1 VRIIL
6 ADDSQY
12 IRTAYRRVLE
22 TQSHFEVV
30 GVAEDGEEAVQ
41 KAKELQPDVA
51 VLDVRMPKLNG
62 IDAAHQIL
70 EDKPDVGIVVISA
83 YDDMEFVRQLFQGS
97 PTGKAYL
104 LKTSLDD
111 IGELIRVV
119 EAVANGATVL
129 DSTLVQQLVRIH
141 LNRDN
146 SFLLQ
151 FTETEREIWEFV
163 AGGYENSETAATL
176 GVTESQVS
184 EVAGRLIDAL
194 GISNPNDVD
203 VRSQAVAQFVNA
215 NTEVPYTVDD
225 QQS

>member
-1 VRIIL
+1 MRIIL

-70 EDKPDVGIVVISA
+70 EDNPDVAIVVISA
-83 YDDMEFVRQLFQGS
+83 YDDMEFVRQLFRGS

-129 DSTLVQQLVRIH
+129 DSTLVQQLVRVH

-163 AGGYENSETAATL
+163 AGGYENPEIAAIL
-176 GVTESQVS
+176 GIPESQVS
-184 EVAGRLIDAL
+184 EVASRVIDAL
-194 GISNPNDVD
+194 GISNANDVD

-215 NTEVPYTVDD
+215 NTEGSYTVDD

>member
-1 VRIIL
+1 MRIIL

-12 IRTAYRRVLE
+12 IRTAYKRVLE

-62 IDAAHQIL
+62 IDAAHQIAAFNP
-70 EDKPDVGIVVISA
+70 EVGIVVISA
-83 YDDMEFVRQLFQGS
+83 YDDMEFVRELFKGN
-97 PTGKAYL
+97 PRGKAYL

-119 EAVANGATVL
+119 EAVANGGTVL
-129 DSTLVQQLVRIH
+129 DSTLVQQLVRVH
-141 LNRDN
+141 LSRDN
-146 SFLLQ
+146 SFLQQ

-163 AGGYENSETAATL
+163 AGGYDNSEIAAIL
-176 GVTESQVS
+176 GQPESQVA
-184 EVAGRLIDAL
+184 EIARNVIDAL
-194 GISNPNDVD
+194 GISNPNEVD
-203 VRSQAVAQFVNA
+203 IRSQAVAHFVNA
-215 NTEVPYTVDD
+215 NAEVPYIVDN
-225 QQS
+225 

>member
-1 VRIIL
+1 
-6 ADDSQY
+6 
-12 IRTAYRRVLE
+12 
-22 TQSHFEVV
+22 
-30 GVAEDGEEAVQ
+30 
-41 KAKELQPDVA
+41 
-51 VLDVRMPKLNG
+51 MPKLNG

-70 EDKPDVGIVVISA
+70 GDKPDVGIVVISA

-97 PTGKAYL
+97 PAGKAYL

-141 LNRDN
+141 LNRDD

-163 AGGYENSETAATL
+163 AGGYENSETATIL

-184 EVAGRLIDAL
+184 EVSGRVIDAL

-203 VRSQAVAQFVNA
+203 VRSQAVARFVNA